1 VPDKTTFFKMD
12 RKIFGSDIWFQPVEL
27 RIFIYLIGQA
37 RFEDEPNRK
46 YESRGVIIE
55 KGQYL
60 KSYRKLQKDLEYI
73 ENNAVKN
80 YSLSRIKRTLDNLK
94 EQNRIKTEKTPLGTL
109 FTVVNYCHY
118 QGWYSKNDEHRTEM
132 EQQRNADGT
141 EMEQQRNNTNKGN
154 KGNNVN
160 KDNNKEHCPAE
171 KKQDI
176 PYKEIINYLN
186 KKIGSRYK
194 STTKKTKKLI
204 KARWNEG
211 FRLDDFK
218 TVIDKK
224 CVEWIGDKE
233 MEKYLRPP
241 TLFSNKFES
250 YLNQLSVENENKG
263 GNDNRNSERNNR
275 NEQQKDYTA
284 GAPEGF
290 FKD

>member
-1 VPDKTTFFKMD
+1 MPDKTTFFKMD

-160 KDNNKEHCPAE
+160 KDKNKEHCPAE

-224 CVEWIGDKE
+224 CVEWMGDKE

-241 TLFSNKFES
+241 TLFNNKFES

>member
-1 VPDKTTFFKMD
+1 MD

-118 QGWYSKNDEHRTEM
+118 QGWYSKNDEHRTEL

-154 KGNNVN
+154 KVN